1 MADEPEN
8 QPQKGERMSAR
19 QALILGDL
27 KRFRD
32 GGPIARVHAE
42 TIGLRD
48 DIAATIHAGVP
59 MELIVESVVRRCGV
73 DRRAAIEGLRQTL
86 AGIGVEFK
94 LPRGHRPKKTAL
106 GEDLSAAR
114 PVVSVTTPAVAPPPA
129 SHPAPMSTPAAP
141 PQSTSMAGA
150 KNDGA
155 APWTPMPGVAP
166 PPGSV
171 GPVGPGHVDKT
182 SGKPIPPDWF
192 HHPQTDQYHPPKT
205 TIDPVT
211 GKLNLIP
218 AGIVRGNFP
227 SPEEQRRGLRRAE
240 GL

>member
-1 MADEPEN
+1 MDEINPVEDPAERIRQHVDAALTRSMENPAGLSPASLVRVLRPVIEKHLASGMA
-8 QPQKGERMSAR
+8 
-19 QALILGDL
+19 L
-27 KRFRD
+27 
-32 GGPIARVHAE
+32 V
-42 TIGLRD
+42 
-48 DIAATIHAGVP
+48 DIAAVLRSEGYVVTKGHLVRHLGIIRAELGMPP
-59 MELIVESVVRRCGV
+59 M
-73 DRRAAIEGLRQTL
+73 T
-86 AGIGVEFK
+86 
-94 LPRGHRPKKTAL
+94 RG
-106 GEDLSAAR
+106 R
-114 PVVSVTTPAVAPPPA
+114 PVKAEKPAKQSSPPTSTPAVVSPPPLRPTATPAPTAPPV
-129 SHPAPMSTPAAP
+129 TP
-141 PQSTSMAGA
+141 TAGA

-155 APWTPMPGVAP
+155 APWTPMPGVVP

-192 HHPQTDQYHPPKT
+192 HHPQTDQYQPPKT